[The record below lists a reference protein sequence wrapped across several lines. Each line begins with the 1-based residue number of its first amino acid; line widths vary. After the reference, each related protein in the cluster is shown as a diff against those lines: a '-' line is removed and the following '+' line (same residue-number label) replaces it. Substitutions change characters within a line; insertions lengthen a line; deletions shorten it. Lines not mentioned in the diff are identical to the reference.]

1 MLSKFNKKKSYQG
14 YTIIEILLVLVL
26 ILIFFS
32 ALIFNFISLDKR
44 NNLSDG
50 TLNTQTIFRI
60 VKSQSEISGKT
71 FRIKFIKIIGGDEG
85 DILKEKYK
93 DLDFI
98 VEWEPNPIE
107 YPNVFETFEDLN
119 ENCKSVSELVEFVKL
134 QPTNNDIIINNDD
147 IIVNNEEHEITNK
160 KNGTIMFYPD
170 GSSDSAILV
179 VSSKSEEDNDKKIIN
194 INGVIGS
201 VSIKNYEDSSVH
213 F

>member
-60 VKSQSEISGKT
+60 VKSQSEMSGKT

-93 DLDFI
+93 ELPLLMGKADDEAKSTMSVWLNPFDNDWTI
-98 VEWEPNPIE
+98 VA
-107 YPNVFETFEDLN
+107 
-119 ENCKSVSELVEFVKL
+119 
-134 QPTNNDIIINNDD
+134 
-147 IIVNNEEHEITNK
+147 TNK
-160 KNGTIMFYPD
+160 DISCVVGLGTDM
-170 GSSDSAILV
+170 
-179 VSSKSEEDNDKKIIN
+179 KIIPTKK
-194 INGVIGS
+194 GT
-201 VSIKNYEDSSVH
+201 SI
-213 F
+213 